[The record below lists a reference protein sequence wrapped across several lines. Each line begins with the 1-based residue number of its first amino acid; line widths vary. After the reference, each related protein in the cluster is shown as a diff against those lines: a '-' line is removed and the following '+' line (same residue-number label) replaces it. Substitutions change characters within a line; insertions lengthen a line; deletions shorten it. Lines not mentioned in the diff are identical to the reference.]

1 MTRLASPGASRLR
14 DGGAP
19 QPSARPDHGLARR
32 RRRALLLALTALT
45 VVAGGGSYLVYGSP
59 LLRADHVKVSGNSVL
74 KDDQII
80 KAAHVSLG
88 GALLSVDTGAVRT
101 RLLKALPRIDH
112 VDVERAWPHTVRLRI
127 TERTPSAVL
136 KNGTHFTEVDRGG
149 VRFAT
154 VDRAPRGVPLV
165 QLTDPQ
171 AASVRQFG
179 TKGLLRAAI
188 AVSAELPQS
197 LSGHATAIRVG
208 SYDGITVELSGGTD
222 VMWGSSAGGARKAAV
237 LTALMKAQPD
247 ATHYDVSAPTAPAAS
262 GS

>member
-14 DGGAP
+14 GGPHQPSP
-19 QPSARPDHGLARR
+19 QPLPKGAARR
-32 RRRALLLALTALT
+32 RRNVLLVALAALT
-45 VVAGGGSYLVYGSP
+45 VVGGGGGYLVYGSP
-59 LLRADHVKVSGNSVL
+59 LLRAEHVKVSGNSVL
-74 KDDQII
+74 TDDQIV
-80 KAAHVSLG
+80 AAAKVPLG
-88 GALLSVDTGAVRT
+88 GALFSVDTGAAGK
-101 RLLKALPRIDH
+101 RLTAALPRIDH
-112 VDVERAWPHTVRLRI
+112 VDVERSWPHTVRLRI
-127 TERTPSAVL
+127 TERIPSAVL
-136 KNGTHFTEVDRGG
+136 KNGTRYTEVDRGG

-165 QLTDPQ
+165 QLTDPR

-197 LSGHATAIRVG
+197 LGGHATAIRVR
-208 SYDGITVELSGGTD
+208 SYDGITVELSGGRE
-222 VMWGSSAGGARKAAV
+222 VVWGSSGDGARKAQV

-247 ATHYDVSAPTAPAAS
+247 ATHYDVSAPTAPAVS